1 MIHDMAIPV
10 VINLLNTKRDDKA
23 IVLVVWKD
31 QTEVTKKKNDQ
42 MIRGDKCDE
51 K

>member
-31 QTEVTKKKNDQ
+31 QSDDI